1 MGKKEKCKYHDCK
14 HYVICDSRSNWN
26 GEEPTYIW
34 GCDLRECKYEAKDND
49 TENRGKSNK

>member
-1 MGKKEKCKYHDCK
+1 MGIKEKCKYHDCK